1 MTLIFPGN
9 IELNPGLFNRHQI
22 KKENFKVFNNEGFH
36 FMHLSINSLLNNIPQ
51 KMKYST
57 KDFFSKCNQINWK
70 IRIWSHLLKK
80 SLMENLIDLN
90 NDVYIIGD
98 FNMNFF
104 FRHKY
109 VLLKISINICCQK

>member
-57 KDFFSKCNQINWK
+57 KDFFTA
-70 IRIWSHLLKK
+70 
-80 SLMENLIDLN
+80 NLVTFTEEILN
-90 NDVYIIGD
+90 GKLH
-98 FNMNFF
+98 F
-104 FRHKY
+104 
-109 VLLKISINICCQK
+109 